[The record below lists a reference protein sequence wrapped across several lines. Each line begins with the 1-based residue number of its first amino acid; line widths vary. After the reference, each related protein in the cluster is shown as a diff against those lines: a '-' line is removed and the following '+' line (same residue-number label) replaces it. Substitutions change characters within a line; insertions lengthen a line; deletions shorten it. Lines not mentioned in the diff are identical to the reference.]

1 MKTASTI
8 TELERELN
16 ILKEEN
22 RLLKQNRPS
31 NIGDHKRLSALFH
44 EMQMGVLVENN
55 DRVITR
61 ANSFFCELFGIPD
74 PTILVGMN
82 CESATVEAS
91 LMFADPKQ
99 FIEHINKIL
108 VYKKLVLNQ
117 ELKLKD
123 GRVFERDY
131 IPVYD
136 NEAFIGNMWVYRDIT
151 NRYQSEL
158 DLKTS
163 EIRWKFAV
171 EGNKDGLWDWD
182 LKTNTVFFS
191 SQWKHMIGY
200 DDHEIKG
207 TIEEWEKRIHPD
219 DLERV
224 YHDINK
230 HLLGKTDQY
239 VNEHRMLC
247 KDNSYKWVLDRGK
260 IIDYDEK
267 NIPIRMIGIHSD
279 ISARKKAEREIR
291 MVNRKLSNERNMFM
305 QGNVI
310 VFKWKNT
317 ERWPVNYVSPN
328 VESIL
333 GYKPDEIKSPK
344 FKYSG
349 IVHPE
354 HIKQIETDVETAL
367 NNNADSFEH
376 EPYRLF
382 KKDGS
387 IMWVND
393 YTIVIRDEN
402 GEVTDFMGYI
412 VDITDLKETQQALIE
427 SQKKLIGLNATK
439 DKFFSIIAHDLRS
452 PFSALLGFSDIIIN
466 EIRKKR
472 YHELETYMD
481 VIKDTSNNT
490 LKLLE
495 NLLEWAY
502 TQTDG
507 IQYEPENMTINSII
521 HNVTKQSK
529 NAADQK
535 HITVKG
541 NINDSIIIYADK
553 NMITT
558 VVRNLVSNAIK
569 YTKDGGVI
577 EIIAKQDNTDTHVT
591 VKDNGIGIK
600 PEKIKRLFK
609 AEENVS
615 TLGTNNETGTGLGLL
630 LCYEFIKKHNG
641 KIWVDSV
648 VDRGTSFHFTIPV
661 TQNK

>member
-1 MKTASTI
+1 MKTANTI
-8 TELERELN
+8 TELEKELN
-16 ILKEEN
+16 LLKDEN
-22 RLLKQNRPS
+22 RRLKQNRPG
-31 NIGDHKRLSALFH
+31 NPGDHKRLSALFH

-61 ANSFFCELFGIPD
+61 ANSFFCKLFGIPD
-74 PTILVGMN
+74 PTIIIGMN
-82 CESATVEAS
+82 CESATAEAS
-91 LMFADPKQ
+91 LLFSNPRQ

-108 VYKKLVLNQ
+108 EYKKLVLNQ

-136 NEAFIGNMWVYRDIT
+136 KDIFIGNMWVYRDIT
-151 NRYQSEL
+151 KRYQSEL

-200 DDHEIKG
+200 NDHEIKG

-219 DLERV
+219 DIERV

-247 KDNSYKWVLDRGK
+247 KNNTYKWVLDRGK

-267 NIPIRMIGIHSD
+267 NIPVRMIGIHSD
-279 ISARKKAEREIR
+279 ISERKMAEREIKR
-291 MVNRKLSNERNMFM
+291 VNNKLSNERNMFI
-305 QGNVI
+305 QGNVV

-317 ERWPVNYVSPN
+317 KRWPVTYVSPN
-328 VESIL
+328 VENIL
-333 GYKPDEIKSPK
+333 GYKADEIISPK

-349 IVHPE
+349 IIHPE
-354 HIKQIETDVETAL
+354 HTKQIEIDVEKAL
-367 NNNADSFEH
+367 STNSDSFEH
-376 EPYRLF
+376 KPYRLF

-387 IMWVND
+387 IMWVHD
-393 YTIVIRDEN
+393 YTIVIRDEQ
-402 GEVTDFMGYI
+402 GDVSDFMGYI
-412 VDITDLKETQQALIE
+412 VDITDLKETQSALIE

-466 EIRKKR
+466 EIKKKR

-507 IQYEPENMTINSII
+507 IQYEPENVTINCII

-535 HITVKG
+535 GIVVKG
-541 NINDSIIIYADK
+541 DINDSIIIYADK

-558 VVRNLVSNAIK
+558 VLRNLVSNAIK
-569 YTKDGGVI
+569 YTKDGG
-577 EIIAKQDNTDTHVT
+577 IINIIVKQDSTDTTIT
-591 VKDNGIGIK
+591 VKDNGIGMK

-615 TLGTNNETGTGLGLL
+615 TLGTNNESGTGLGLL

-641 KIWVDSV
+641 KIWVDSI
-648 VDRGTSFHFTIPV
+648 VDKGTSFHFTIPV
-661 TQNK
+661 IQD